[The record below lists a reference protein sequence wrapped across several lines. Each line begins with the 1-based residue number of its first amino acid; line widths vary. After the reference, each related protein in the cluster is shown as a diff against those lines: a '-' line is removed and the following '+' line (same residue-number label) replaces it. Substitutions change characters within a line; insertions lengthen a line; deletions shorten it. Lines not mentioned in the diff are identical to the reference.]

1 MVGRVVK
8 RLRALDHP
16 TKVVARKTR
25 VGESW
30 LYMFRRGK
38 ISNPG
43 VRQFDRVRRY
53 LDRHGA

>member
-1 MVGRVVK
+1 MVGRVVR
-8 RLRALDHP
+8 RLRELDQP
-16 TKVVARKTR
+16 AKDIARKAG

-30 LYMFRRGK
+30 LYMFKRGE